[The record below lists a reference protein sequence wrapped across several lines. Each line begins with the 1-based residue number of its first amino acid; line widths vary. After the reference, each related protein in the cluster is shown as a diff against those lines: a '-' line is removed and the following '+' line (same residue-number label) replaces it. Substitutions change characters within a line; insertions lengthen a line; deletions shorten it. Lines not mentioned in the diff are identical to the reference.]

1 MSDKGVKGRRDRKV
15 STDSRK
21 KQQGNY
27 TRGVYVLILE
37 RIKIYFVK
45 IIVAIIIETSMR
57 CMRKCS
63 TVFFSAVTYLCVNLI

>member
-21 KQQGNY
+21 KQRGNY
-27 TRGVYVLILE
+27 TRDVYVLILE

-45 IIVAIIIETSMR
+45 VIVAIIIETSIR
-57 CMRKCS
+57 YMRKCS
-63 TVFFSAVTYLCVNLI
+63 TVFFSAVTNLCVNLI